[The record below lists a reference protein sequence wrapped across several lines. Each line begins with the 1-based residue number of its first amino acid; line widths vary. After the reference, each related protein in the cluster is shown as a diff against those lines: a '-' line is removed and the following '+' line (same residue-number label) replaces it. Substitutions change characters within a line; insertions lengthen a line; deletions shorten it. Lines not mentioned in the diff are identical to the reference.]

1 MSKNSYISTS
11 VIKRLPR
18 YYRFLG
24 ELLNQNIVRISSREL
39 SEKMNLTASQIRQ
52 DLNCFGGFG
61 QQGYGYNINELHTE
75 IGKILGVDKSFK
87 TILIGAGNLGKAIA
101 THINFETR
109 GCKMIGIFDKN
120 ENITGEIISGI
131 SIRNTSDLSK
141 FCAERKPEIA
151 ILCIP
156 KASAQELADKLVNMG
171 IKAFWNFSHYDLRVS
186 FEGVVVENVH
196 LGDSLLTLTYSIN
209 NIDK

>member
-1 MSKNSYISTS
+1 MSKNSSISTS

-24 ELLNQNIVRISSREL
+24 ELLKLNIVRISSREL

-61 QQGYGYNINELHTE
+61 QQGYGYNISELHDE
-75 IGKILGVDKSFK
+75 IGKILGVDKDFK

-101 THINFETR
+101 LHMNFETR
-109 GCKMIGIFDKN
+109 GCKLIGIFDN
-120 ENITGEIISGI
+120 NSQLEGEIFTNLPI
-131 SIRNTSDLSK
+131 TSTANLEA
-141 FCAERKPEIA
+141 FCEKNKPQIA

-156 KASAQELADKLVNMG
+156 KAASQDIADKLVNLG
-171 IKAFWNFSHYDLRVS
+171 IKAFWNFSHYDLRVDY
-186 FEGVVVENVH
+186 EDVIVENVH
-196 LGDSLLTLTYSIN
+196 LGDSLLTLTYGVN
-209 NIDK
+209 NHL